1 MYKKI
6 NKEAPQQQA
15 PQQQAP
21 QQQAPQQQANNNNHL
36 YHAQHKAQFNIE
48 SSSNM
53 SLNDMKGLSHN
64 NFIQNTNN
72 MREDYQKQ
80 HLDKNKNLQINLGF
94 RG

>member
-6 NKEAPQQQA
+6 NSTTQSQPETKIPSENKSEP
-15 PQQQAP
+15 
-21 QQQAPQQQANNNNHL
+21 HL

-48 SSSNM
+48 TNKNM
-53 SLNDMKGLSHN
+53 SLNDMKNLSHT

-72 MREDYQKQ
+72 IRNDYQTQ
-80 HLDKNKNLQINLGF
+80 HLNKDRNIKINLGF